1 MKQIIFVY
9 AIVSFVI
16 GCETFDAAVQNNS
29 NQQSTVVAEEVKPLV
44 RKPAPRT
51 VSAKKTLSDAD
62 VRRLLNGEKIE
73 RAGDEVRKV
82 EVKQEEEKPSE
93 PTLVDFTKASNRVRP
108 KKDMIYGYKDDDLR
122 VYQVIEVPEEEG
134 CPAYTWVLASDGIYS
149 PISDLLIG
157 IINERE
163 YVTGELVENG
173 KYRYIGPYTY
183 ETAPV
188 VDGVEQK
195 RRNTVRIFVEVGCEF
210 DKFVQKAR
218 AEKK

>member
-9 AIVSFVI
+9 AIASLVI
-16 GCETFDAAVQNNS
+16 GCETFDVAVQNNS
-29 NQQSTVVAEEVKPLV
+29 NQQSPAVVEEVRPSV
-44 RKPAPRT
+44 RKSVPRK

-73 RAGDEVRKV
+73 RAEDEVHKV
-82 EVKQEEEKPSE
+82 EVKQEEGKSSE

-122 VYQVIEVPEEEG
+122 VYQVIEVPEEDG
-134 CPAYTWVLASDGIYS
+134 CPAHTWVLASDGIYS

-157 IINERE
+157 IINDRE

-173 KYRYIGPYTY
+173 EYRYIGPYTY

-195 RRNTVRIFVEVGCEF
+195 RTNTVRIFVEVGCEF
-210 DKFVQKAR
+210 DKFLQKVR
-218 AEKK
+218 TEK